1 MRILYLDWDEF
12 TGEDCREVMKEM
24 GYTVIPFF
32 YKWKNLSEDKDFE
45 TALLK
50 EMAYPTDSLESYD
63 LTFSFNFFPIV
74 SEACQKMNIP
84 YIAWIFDAPHLTLTS
99 GTVQNNV
106 NRIWI
111 FDYAL
116 YRQMKETNI
125 HTVYYSPLAVNGK
138 RLLAQT
144 AVLDEETL
152 IYEHD
157 VCFLGSLYDNEYNFY
172 DKAAEYFPAELRG
185 YLEGLFAAQQQLFG
199 LDLLGNEDIL
209 PSKMVR
215 EINRYMKFELSGSY
229 DMNLDN
235 VIRDI
240 LRKKITQME
249 RKTLLEYL
257 GRYFKLDLYTQ
268 KCSPIIKNVYDL
280 GWADYMSNMPRIF
293 HRSKINLNFTMR
305 SIKTGIPLRALDIMG
320 AGGFLLTGYQTELD
334 EYFVNGQDLVMA
346 DSPADMQQ
354 KIAYYLS
361 HEEERE
367 EIARNGQKKTIEKF
381 DYRKILSQI
390 FLNSCNI

>member
-84 YIAWIFDAPHLTLTS
+84 YIAWIFDAPHLTLMS

-320 AGGFLLTGYQTELD
+320 AGGFLLTGYQAELD

-354 KIAYYLS
+354 KISYYLV
-361 HEEERE
+361 HEKERE
-367 EIARNGQKKTIEKF
+367 EIARNGQKKTIENF
-381 DYRKILSQI
+381 DYRKMLHQI
-390 FLNSCNI
+390 FVKSCNF

>member
-144 AVLDEETL
+144 AVLDKETL

-320 AGGFLLTGYQTELD
+320 AGGFLLTGYQAELD

>member
-32 YKWKNLSEDKDFE
+32 YKWKSLSEDKDFE

-320 AGGFLLTGYQTELD
+320 AGGFLLTGYQAELD

>member
-320 AGGFLLTGYQTELD
+320 AGGFLLTGYQAELD